1 MSRIESSL
9 RCSAQIK
16 SLPEFVRAEYVAAAD
31 YIAELEAELKRMEV
45 MHGLAVES
53 RDALARAL
61 EDAERYAWLRL
72 RWDGEYAI
80 DLNAVPD
87 SYWAPKAAPDLDTA
101 IDAARNRHD

>member
-1 MSRIESSL
+1 MTNL
-9 RCSAQIK
+9 RAR
-16 SLPEFVRAEYVAAAD
+16 LAEVLARLDAMPLLLAKDAAALLRQQ
-31 YIAELEAELKRMEV
+31 A
-45 MHGLAVES
+45 
-53 RDALARAL
+53 DALARAL

-101 IDAARNRHD
+101 IDAARKQP